1 METPNYSVGS
11 FLFSMSYYVYIL
23 YSEKLDRYY
32 IGATGE
38 LSARLNNHLWSRKGF
53 TSATKDWVL
62 KYSEVFELKTD
73 AFARE
78 KQIKKWKSRKMI
90 EKLLAG

>member
-1 METPNYSVGS
+1 
-11 FLFSMSYYVYIL
+11 MSYYLYIL

-32 IGATGE
+32 VGATGE
-38 LSARLNNHLWSRKGF
+38 LSSRLDNHLWSKKGF
-53 TSATKDWVL
+53 TSTARDWQL
-62 KYSEVFELKTD
+62 KYSEVFELKSD

-90 EKLLAG
+90 ENLIA